1 MKKVPSKKAAKR
13 SNFILFALFVITAV
27 VAVACLTIPEAQ
39 MIAPPAGFFSLIFL
53 LIHSSE
59 AKKIKRSYCRAC
71 SAPFDY
77 DRDISWE
84 EIDEVE
90 SGNTLVSTV
99 EFTCVC
105 PACGKEHIFR
115 KKFVVARRDSKTGQV
130 KYSNI
135 KNLARKTFYNT

>member
-1 MKKVPSKKAAKR
+1 MKKVPSKKAAKL
-13 SNFILFALFVITAV
+13 SNFILFILFVITAA
-27 VAVACLTIPEAQ
+27 VAVICLNIPEAQ
-39 MIAPPAGFFSLIFL
+39 MIAPPAGFFALIFL
-53 LIHSSE
+53 LIHSSQ

-71 SAPFDY
+71 AAPFDY

-84 EIDEVE
+84 EIDQRED
-90 SGNTLVSTV
+90 GNALVSTV

-115 KKFVVARRDSKTGQV
+115 KKFEVARRDSKTGQV